1 MSKEIFK
8 IGDRVFDIKHGWGTV
23 ALRLK
28 ESEDPYYR
36 WRVDFTYHRESY
48 TDEGKS
54 NISDAYRS
62 LSFTEYDLINGGFSQ
77 ERPINYNDYIG
88 KWGKFWN
95 DDFEDF
101 EDYYVISKL
110 KEYKSG
116 DTYKFKILGG
126 VYNTFE
132 PLTEEQIK
140 VLGL

>member
-1 MSKEIFK
+1 METIFK
-8 IGDRVFDIKHGWGTV
+8 VGDRVFDIKHGWGTV

-54 NISDAYRS
+54 KISDAYRS

-77 ERPINYNDYIG
+77 KRPVNYEEYIG
-88 KWGKFWN
+88 KWGKFW
-95 DDFEDF
+95 DDNKESFIIGKLLYYNKDEDTPFESEFNWF
-101 EDYYVISKL
+101 E
-110 KEYKSG
+110 
-116 DTYKFKILGG
+116 
-126 VYNTFE
+126 NFE